1 MIRFAFGAVLRAGD
15 ALEGGRIERREQ
27 RFRQAGV
34 RVDKGRLYGGACVE
48 SAGQRGRV
56 RLQMSATANAY
67 GVRITF
73 RASEVQTK
81 KKPS

>member
-27 RFRQAGV
+27 RFGQAGV

-48 SAGQRGRV
+48 SAGQRGRK
-56 RLQMSATANAY
+56 SEIANERDRKCIRSPY
-67 GVRITF
+67 Y
-73 RASEVQTK
+73 VQ
-81 KKPS
+81 SV